1 MKEAAITKAFV
12 KMMAAL
18 VTMVGKHPM
27 IVQVRFQFN
36 GGYTGCTSLKLT
48 YFQIKIL
55 NEPLLVP
62 KQMIPQNKAL
72 ILSFHMTPKKI

>member
-27 IVQVRFQFN
+27 IVPVRFQLM
-36 GGYTGCTSLKLT
+36 GDIQGV
-48 YFQIKIL
+48 Q
-55 NEPLLVP
+55 
-62 KQMIPQNKAL
+62 A
-72 ILSFHMTPKKI
+72 